1 MKDQVHRFTWLDT
14 TFPKT
19 YTTYTYTFD
28 LSSGLQRSTFIILSR
43 LLVTLRGCDQLSCSQ
58 RITYISVRVLISTK
72 IMALY
77 FGVQEEQI
85 AQLIGFVRENP
96 NGLGGF

>member
-1 MKDQVHRFTWLDT
+1 M
-14 TFPKT
+14 
-19 YTTYTYTFD
+19 
-28 LSSGLQRSTFIILSR
+28 
-43 LLVTLRGCDQLSCSQ
+43 
-58 RITYISVRVLISTK
+58 RVLISTK

-96 NGLGGF
+96 SGLGGF